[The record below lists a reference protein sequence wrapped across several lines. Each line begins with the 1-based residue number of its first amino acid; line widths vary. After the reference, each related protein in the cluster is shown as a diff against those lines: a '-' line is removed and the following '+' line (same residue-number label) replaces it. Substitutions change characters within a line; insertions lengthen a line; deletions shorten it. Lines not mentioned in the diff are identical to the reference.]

1 MLDISESTEM
11 YLETILLL
19 ERSHGHAH
27 GVEIARKL
35 GVSKASVTKAMK
47 KLRSDGLV
55 EKENY
60 GSITLTEKG
69 VELSTAVYAKHK
81 LICTFFMRTLGVSKS
96 VASENACRMEHIV
109 TEELLESMEKYLD
122 DNFVEV

>member
-47 KLRSDGLV
+47 KLQSDGLV
-55 EKENY
+55 EKEDY

-69 VELSTAVYAKHK
+69 IELSTAVYEKHK
-81 LICTFFMRTLGVSKS
+81 LISTFFMNTLGVSQS

-109 TEELLESMEKYLD
+109 TDELLDSIEKYL
-122 DNFVEV
+122 NKN